1 MTARAKTPSA
11 SRQVLVLLGSPRED
25 GNSTRLA
32 FAFADAASALGHR
45 VQSVRV
51 PALDFAPCNVCN
63 ECRPS
68 AKAPCV
74 LQDDLQ
80 SLYPLLHEA
89 DVLVWAT
96 PLWFHTWSS
105 SLKLLIDRLY
115 CLAPYRRVN
124 LAGRD
129 SILIATSA
137 NPSPSVFAGLKT
149 TYRMTAEFMQWRNL
163 GELLVPGLSDPDA
176 VAALPRP
183 FVRAAALAAKIGRP

>member
-1 MTARAKTPSA
+1 MTAKSA
-11 SRQVLVLLGSPRED
+11 PNTSKNVLILLGSPRED

-32 FAFADAASALGHR
+32 FALADAACAAGHL
-45 VQSVRV
+45 VQSIRLA
-51 PALDFAPCNVCN
+51 ALRFSPCDACDS
-63 ECRPS
+63 CRPS

-129 SILIATSA
+129 SILIATAA

-176 VAALPRP
+176 VSALPRP
-183 FVRAAALAAKIGRP
+183 FARAAALAAKISRP